1 MDDLS
6 FLRSKIAEY
15 ADYRDQDARHL
26 VDKEVRAYVG
36 EAIARLRERLTPTGA
51 AGDALDD
58 LLMRCEF
65 SDQRVIRA
73 MDHGKFGDETLVDRI
88 HELDRALIEAAD
100 RAEGVDAAGL
110 SAYVDEVCALF
121 ERRFGA
127 INTAQPT

>member
-26 VDKEVRAYVG
+26 VDKEVRSYVG
-36 EAIARLRERLTPTGA
+36 EAVARLRERAGA
-51 AGDALDD
+51 EAADLLDD

-73 MDHGKFGDETLVDRI
+73 MDHGTFSDETLVDKI
-88 HELDRALIEAAD
+88 HALDRALVEAAD
-100 RAEGVDAAGL
+100 RAESLDTQGL
-110 SAYVDEVCALF
+110 TAYATEVGDLF
-121 ERRFGA
+121 DQRFGA

>member
-15 ADYRDQDARHL
+15 ADYRDQEARHL

-36 EAIARLRERLTPTGA
+36 EAVARMRERLGPAGA
-51 AGDALDD
+51 ADVLDD

-73 MDHGKFGDETLVDRI
+73 MDHGSFADESLVKQI

-100 RAEGVDAAGL
+100 RAGDVGSDGL
-110 SAYVDEVCALF
+110 SAYAKEVGVLF
-121 ERRFGA
+121 DRRFGA